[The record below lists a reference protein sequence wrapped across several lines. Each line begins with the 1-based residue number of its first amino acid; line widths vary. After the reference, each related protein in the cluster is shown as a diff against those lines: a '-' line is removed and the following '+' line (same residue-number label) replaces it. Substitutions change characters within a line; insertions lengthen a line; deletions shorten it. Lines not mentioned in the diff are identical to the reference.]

1 MDSRDAFVH
10 DDEVSGADARQW
22 LQCLPGT
29 VYVTDSAWWLGEL
42 RFVADSIDALGHR
55 PATDYLSQ
63 PELWLAQ
70 IPESER
76 RPLLERLQQALT
88 EGELT
93 ARLSYVIERR
103 DGSECQVEDSISI
116 QRDADGEVVALVGFL
131 QPRPPAVPAN
141 PAAPADEA
149 GLSQQSLLDHSG
161 DVIMALD
168 EDLECHYASG
178 NTQGALGVSALS
190 LLSMSLFG
198 LMAPEDGSRVRRL
211 LIEAAAEASSP
222 MVELRLRHRDGG
234 YRWFEIHF
242 SPYPL
247 PLGQTLEPPV
257 MPGWVAIA
265 RDITQRRHQSLQ
277 WNAYTATDELTS
289 ALNREPFMG
298 LMRHAFASGDTGARF
313 TLIVFDVDHFSDINR
328 DWGREGGDLVLSCI
342 GEMCR
347 ATLRERFSFGRL
359 GDDSFALLMSGKS
372 LQETATIAD
381 KLRGRLASTRV
392 EFHGHWLSFS
402 VSLGVAERRSDETA
416 EAMLARAEAGMQNA
430 KQRGR
435 DRVQQ
440 AP

>member
-10 DDEVSGADARQW
+10 DDGALGAEARQW
-22 LQCLPGT
+22 LQSLPGT

-42 RFVADSIDALGHR
+42 RFVADSIGALGHR
-55 PATDYLSQ
+55 PATDYLAR

-76 RPLLERLQQALT
+76 RPLLERLQQALN
-88 EGELT
+88 EGELSV
-93 ARLSYVIERR
+93 RLSYAIERR
-103 DGSECQVEDSISI
+103 DGSECQVDDSLHI
-116 QRDADGEVVALVGFL
+116 QRDADGEIVTLVGFL

-149 GLSQQSLLDHSG
+149 GLSRQSLLDHSG

-168 EDLECHYASG
+168 EDLECHYAAG
-178 NTQGALGVSALS
+178 NTQGALGVSAAS
-190 LLSMSLFG
+190 LLSTSLFA

-211 LIEAAAEASSP
+211 LIEGAAEASSP

-265 RDITQRRHQSLQ
+265 RDITQRRQQSLQ

-289 ALNREPFMG
+289 ALNRVPFMG
-298 LMRHAFASGDTGARF
+298 LMRHAFASGDVGARF

-372 LQETATIAD
+372 LQETAAIAD

>member
-1 MDSRDAFVH
+1 
-10 DDEVSGADARQW
+10 
-22 LQCLPGT
+22 
-29 VYVTDSAWWLGEL
+29 
-42 RFVADSIDALGHR
+42 
-55 PATDYLSQ
+55 
-63 PELWLAQ
+63 
-70 IPESER
+70 
-76 RPLLERLQQALT
+76 
-88 EGELT
+88 
-93 ARLSYVIERR
+93 
-103 DGSECQVEDSISI
+103 
-116 QRDADGEVVALVGFL
+116 
-131 QPRPPAVPAN
+131 
-141 PAAPADEA
+141 
-149 GLSQQSLLDHSG
+149 
-161 DVIMALD
+161 MALD
-168 EDLECHYASG
+168 EDLECHYAAG
-178 NTQGALGVSALS
+178 NTQGALGVSPAS
-190 LLSMSLFG
+190 LLSTSLFA

-211 LIEAAAEASSP
+211 LIEGAAEASSP

-289 ALNREPFMG
+289 ALNRVPFMG
-298 LMRHAFASGDTGARF
+298 LMRHAFASGDVGARF
-313 TLIVFDVDHFSDINR
+313 TLIVFDVDHFSDINH

-372 LQETATIAD
+372 LQETAAIAD

>member
-10 DDEVSGADARQW
+10 DDGALGAEARQW
-22 LQCLPGT
+22 LQSLPGT

-42 RFVADSIDALGHR
+42 RFVADSIGALGHR
-55 PATDYLSQ
+55 PATDYLAR

-76 RPLLERLQQALT
+76 RPLLERLQQALN
-88 EGELT
+88 EGELSV
-93 ARLSYVIERR
+93 RLSYAIERR
-103 DGSECQVEDSISI
+103 DGSECQVDDSLHI
-116 QRDADGEVVALVGFL
+116 QRDADGEVVTLVGFL

-141 PAAPADEA
+141 PAAPADDA
-149 GLSQQSLLDHSG
+149 GLSRQSLLDHSG

-168 EDLECHYASG
+168 EDLECHYAAG
-178 NTQGALGVSALS
+178 NTQGALGVSAAS
-190 LLSMSLFG
+190 LLSTSLFA

-211 LIEAAAEASSP
+211 LIEGAAEASSP

-265 RDITQRRHQSLQ
+265 RDITQRRQQSLQ

-289 ALNREPFMG
+289 ALNRVPFMG
-298 LMRHAFASGDTGARF
+298 LMRHAFASGDVGARF

-372 LQETATIAD
+372 LQETAAIAD

>member
-10 DDEVSGADARQW
+10 DDGALGAEARQW
-22 LQCLPGT
+22 LQSLPGT

-42 RFVADSIDALGHR
+42 RFVADSIGALGHR
-55 PATDYLSQ
+55 PATDYLAR

-76 RPLLERLQQALT
+76 RPLLERLQQALN
-88 EGELT
+88 EGELSV
-93 ARLSYVIERR
+93 RLSYAIERR
-103 DGSECQVEDSISI
+103 DGSECQVDDSLHI
-116 QRDADGEVVALVGFL
+116 QRDADGEVVTLVGFL

-149 GLSQQSLLDHSG
+149 GLSRQSLLDHSG

-168 EDLECHYASG
+168 EDLECHYAAG
-178 NTQGALGVSALS
+178 NTQGALGVSAAS
-190 LLSMSLFG
+190 LLSTSLFA

-222 MVELRLRHRDGG
+222 MVELRLRHRDGV